1 MSSLRKLNLYCGKNP
16 LKGYTNHDLTA
27 HSDYVDIS
35 FDINTECW
43 GVTCANQYDEINANY
58 AILYA
63 VSGIRFIDNCWKSLR
78 KGGQVILKLSKQ
90 PRYDD
95 ILYIRTYTPEAIKKF
110 IEHKMYSPLTW
121 KSIDIKNNIITLK
134 K

>member
-1 MSSLRKLNLYCGKNP
+1 MNSLRKLNLYCGKNP
-16 LKGYTNHDLTA
+16 LKGYINHDLTA

-43 GVTCANQYDEINANY
+43 GITCSNQYDEINANY

-78 KGGQVILKLSKQ
+78 KGGQVKLKLCKQ

-95 ILYIRTYTPEAIKKF
+95 ILYIRNYTPEAIKRF
-110 IEHKMYSPLTW
+110 VEDKMYSPLNW
-121 KSIDIKNNIITLK
+121 KSMDIKNNIITLK